1 LYVLTDAFF
10 DDEDE
15 FGRVMSMLDEKS
27 EPETVERFVTLDL
40 AFKDRDEAFRSRDDA
55 FKDRDEAF
63 RSRDDAF
70 KDRDEAFRSRDDA
83 LNKVKIANA
92 RISELEKENNELK
105 NQLKNVK

>member
-1 LYVLTDAFF
+1 LYVLTDVFF
-10 DDEDE
+10 DDENE
-15 FGRVMSMLDEKS
+15 FRRVMSMLDEKS
-27 EPETVERFVTLDL
+27 DPETVERFVTLDL
-40 AFKDRDEAFRSRDDA
+40 AFKDRDDA

>member
-1 LYVLTDAFF
+1 MYVLTDAFF

-15 FGRVMSMLDEKS
+15 CGRVMSMLDEKS

-40 AFKDRDEAFRSRDDA
+40 AFKDRDEAFRSRD
-55 FKDRDEAF
+55 EAF
-63 RSRDDAF
+63 RS
-70 KDRDEAFRSRDDA
+70 RDEAFRSRDDA

>member
-1 LYVLTDAFF
+1 VFF
-10 DDEDE
+10 DDENE
-15 FGRVMSMLDEKS
+15 FRRVMSMLDEKS

-40 AFKDRDEAFRSRDDA
+40 AFKD
-55 FKDRDEAF
+55 
-63 RSRDDAF
+63 
-70 KDRDEAFRSRDDA
+70 RDDA

>member
-10 DDEDE
+10 DDENE
-15 FGRVMSMLDEKS
+15 FRRVMSMLDEKS

-40 AFKDRDEAFRSRDDA
+40 AFKDRDEAFRS
-55 FKDRDEAF
+55 
-63 RSRDDAF
+63 
-70 KDRDEAFRSRDDA
+70 RDEAFRSRDDA